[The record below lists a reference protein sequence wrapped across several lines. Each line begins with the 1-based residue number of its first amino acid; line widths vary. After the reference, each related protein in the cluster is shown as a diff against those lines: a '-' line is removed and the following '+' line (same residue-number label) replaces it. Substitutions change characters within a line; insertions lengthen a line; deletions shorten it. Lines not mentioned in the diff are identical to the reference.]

1 MVAIWAGIV
10 PALLAQSGSWYSEEE
25 AARRLAHIQEVAA
38 SSGGKIEITVIRL
51 TAAGD
56 ARAHGPLAD
65 LIPAELPAAPG
76 LEGSYLAAP
85 SSLVLDAAAVAAD
98 TLGHGSAAWVPWG
111 GEFTPRKN
119 PDLVWQQQ
127 FDCARKLEQKGS
139 LHHALR
145 ILLELTYSHPDHPRC
160 AECYFQMGECLT
172 ALGKPALAQRAFR
185 QVLQFRESALYDDAL
200 LRIAAGLGRH

>member
-51 TAAGD
+51 LAAGD
-56 ARAHGPLAD
+56 TRAHGPLAD
-65 LIPAELPAAPG
+65 LVPAELPAAPEF
-76 LEGSYLAAP
+76 EGSYLVAP

-111 GEFTPRKN
+111 GEFTPPEN

-127 FDCARKLEQKGS
+127 FERARKLEQKGS

-145 ILLELTYSHPDHPRC
+145 ILLELTYSYPDHPRC
-160 AECYFQMGECLT
+160 AECYFRMGECLS
-172 ALGKPALAQRAFR
+172 ALGQRPLAERAYR
-185 QVLQFRESALYDDAL
+185 QVLQFTKSAVYDDAL
-200 LRIAAGLGRH
+200 LRIAAGRGRH